1 MKTRRRKKPLILI
14 LTGVLIAGTISVS
27 GCSIGKDREQEEAY
41 RSEGIAAFKAGDYQ
55 TAIEK
60 FDLALEESKGDTSEL
75 ETDIIY
81 YKAKALVE
89 NNDPDSAIAIYDE
102 ILEEDP
108 SDSDTWYLRG
118 CASLKAGLIEQ
129 ADTDFA
135 RAVQNAPND
144 YELTFA
150 VYQAFQD
157 ADQQEKADAAI
168 EQALSF
174 EEESE
179 EDLCRKGYICYL
191 LDDTQQAN
199 TYLAKAIEEGSDQ
212 AVLYQGMIYAQ
223 TGQREEA
230 VSMFD
235 RYAEEHADDPEEMLD
250 LAAAAKGGGLYEEA
264 IRYYS
269 ALREMEEADGQ
280 AVLKGLIASYE
291 GSGDYETAYTLLEE
305 YLQSWPDDEAAQKEM
320 TFVQTRR

>member
-1 MKTRRRKKPLILI
+1 MILI

-89 NNDPDSAIAIYDE
+89 NNDPDSAIVIYDG

-235 RYAEEHADDPEEMLD
+235 RYAEEHAGDPAQMLD

-269 ALREMEEADGQ
+269 ALREMEDADGQ

>member
-269 ALREMEEADGQ
+269 ALREMEDADGQ

>member
-1 MKTRRRKKPLILI
+1 M
-14 LTGVLIAGTISVS
+14 TGVLIAGTISVS

>member
-1 MKTRRRKKPLILI
+1 MRKINKKKPII
-14 LTGVLIAGTISVS
+14 MFLTGALIVSTISFS

-41 RSEGIAAFKAGDYQ
+41 RSEGIAAYKAGDYQ

-60 FDLALEESKGDTSEL
+60 FDLALEESNGDTSEL

-89 NNDPDSAIAIYDE
+89 NKDPESAIAIYDS

-118 CASLKAGLIEQ
+118 CASLAAGLIEQ

-150 VYQAFQD
+150 VYQAFKN
-157 ADQQEKADAAI
+157 ADQPEKANAAL
-168 EQALSF
+168 EQALAF

-191 LDDTQQAN
+191 LNDTDQAN
-199 TYLAKAIEEGSDQ
+199 SYLAQAIEEGSDQ

-223 TGQREEA
+223 TGQREDA
-230 VSMFD
+230 VAMFD
-235 RYAEEHADDPEEMLD
+235 RYASEHEDDEKEMLD
-250 LAAAAKGGGLYEEA
+250 LAAAAEGGGLYEDA

-269 ALREMEEADGQ
+269 ALREMEDADGQ

-291 GSGDYETAYTLLEE
+291 GSGDYDTAYTLLEE
-305 YLQSWPDDEAAQKEM
+305 YLQSWPDDEEAQKEL

>member
-1 MKTRRRKKPLILI
+1 M
-14 LTGVLIAGTISVS
+14 TGVLIAGTISVS

-269 ALREMEEADGQ
+269 ALREMEDADGQ